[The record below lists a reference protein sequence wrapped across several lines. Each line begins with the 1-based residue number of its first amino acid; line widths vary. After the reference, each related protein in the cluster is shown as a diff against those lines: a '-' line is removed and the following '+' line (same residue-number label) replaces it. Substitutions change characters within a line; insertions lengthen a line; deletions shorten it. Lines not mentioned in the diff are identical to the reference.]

1 MGFSVKQVRALK
13 RNPDHRHIRT
23 REANGRELTYL
34 EGWYAITEANRIF
47 GFDGWSRETIESKC
61 ILAREK
67 GGTFLT
73 VYVARVRLTV
83 QANGSTVIREGHG
96 TGEGRGTSP
105 GEVHD
110 IALKAAETDA
120 TKRALATFGRP
131 FGLELYRGG
140 KAAAQQ
146 KPLPSPTSIGANAAN
161 AANETKLV
169 PDHQLATDHQD
180 RTVEATSDAAS
191 SNVAPAAD
199 ARAGFHPDD
208 TTPIPR
214 PSHYYGHR
222 HQNSIA
228 RHFRDERQ
236 QAERTIAT
244 SAQTPLSPAPP
255 LAPGA
260 QPELSLGRIDKSVL
274 TIAEPKRLR
283 DKAHLGF
290 VASQPCLVCGRQPSD
305 PHHLRFAQLR
315 AIGLKV
321 SDEFTVPLCRGHHRQ
336 LHQAGNEVTWW
347 GNFNL
352 KPLEVAKELWS
363 KRRAI
368 AISTVPNATQQQR
381 PSDLPETVQDENS
394 LPNRSM

>member
-1 MGFSVKQVRALK
+1 MGFSVKQLRALK

-67 GGTFLT
+67 GGTFLA

-83 QANGSTVIREGHG
+83 QADGVNRHS
-96 TGEGRGTSP
+96 RGP
-105 GEVHD
+105 WH
-110 IALKAAETDA
+110 
-120 TKRALATFGRP
+120 RGRP
-131 FGLELYRGG
+131 RDVARRGARHCAQG
-140 KAAAQQ
+140 RRDRRHQAGAWLPSAGRLVLSSTGAARPQAQQ
-146 KPLPSPTSIGANAAN
+146 KPLPSSPSIAAN
-161 AANETKLV
+161 EANETKLV
-169 PDHQLATDHQD
+169 PDHQSAPDHQD
-180 RTVEATSDAAS
+180 RTVEASSDVAS
-191 SNVAPAAD
+191 SNVAPTAGS
-199 ARAGFHPDD
+199 RVGFHPDD

-214 PSHYYGHR
+214 PSHYYGRR
-222 HQNSIA
+222 HQNPIA

-236 QAERTIAT
+236 QAEQTIAT
-244 SAQTPLSPAPP
+244 SARTPLSPAPP

-260 QPELSLGRIDKSVL
+260 QPEPAPGRIDKSVL

-305 PHHLRFAQLR
+305 PHHLRFAQPR

-352 KPLEVAKELWS
+352 KPLEVAKALWGQTHPKS
-363 KRRAI
+363 ADAADVAI
-368 AISTVPNATQQQR
+368 QPSAEDATTSTT
-381 PSDLPETVQDENS
+381 ET
-394 LPNRSM
+394 